1 MRTPSSAAGRLALAA
16 LLALATVTCTEQPT
30 EPGGVHEAQVRFTP
44 VFSSHTFVAGLPI
57 DNVTVT
63 VVRPAADT
71 LAVRNAPFA
80 LTDSVLNLSLA
91 VALDAPSESLQVSVT
106 LQHGAAIL
114 FQGTDTI
121 LVTAGD
127 AGTAVPGI
135 AMTYVG
141 PGANIASL
149 AVTPADTVLS
159 FGDTLYYGATAID
172 SSNVSV
178 ASFYLHWS
186 TTPLGTPIGSDGRI
200 IAPNARGK
208 IMVHALTP
216 NGTAD
221 STALTFIPVPTQVLK
236 VAGDLQ
242 SDTIADTLPVPFTV
256 QVRAADNL
264 PVMGIPVTFAATT
277 PGGSVLTLTAVTDSL
292 GHASTTGVL
301 GDTAKSYTFTA
312 TVQGLPAAVFTATAN
327 AGPAAAIAKVSGDLQ
342 SDTAGKVLPLPFV
355 VRVADAG
362 NNPVAGAMVVWTRLA
377 GSGTPA
383 LDTLFTD
390 GAGHAQLSYT
400 LGSPGTDTVR
410 AQLGGT
416 GAFVDFIATASI
428 GAVKVVMVSGDSQVD
443 TVARTL
449 AAPLAIQTQAA
460 GTSTPVAA
468 VQVIYTVTTG
478 TGQLSA
484 DTVVTDSLGKAQVTF
499 TLGTVA
505 GAVQV
510 QADAHLGGAT
520 ATFHLTA
527 VPGAPSKLAFV
538 TLPPDTVQ
546 ADVVMVPQPT
556 VQVRDTFGNVIK
568 VAGRKIRASTPYVL
582 AAPPV
587 KAGGIKFSAS
597 VTAGDSAVTDTSG
610 LATFSGLKLSG
621 AVGPEELD
629 FKVDSL
635 AVPTLIDS
643 VHVIAGL
650 PSTVI
655 AAAGNGQSAYVD
667 SLVAVAPQAL
677 VVDASG
683 NGVKGVTVIFVV
695 TAGGGVATGDTVV
708 TDSLGYATVGSWRMG
723 PTFGTDS
730 LEARVSGLTPAVFTA
745 TANPPVPAISLA
757 LVGTNVVGVGRSA
770 PMAIR
775 LSAPAPVGGLVV
787 ALSSDAPSIV
797 NVDSATASFN
807 QGDTLVYTTLSGV
820 AVGTANIVASGTGY
834 TSDTLPVTGS
844 LNLISLPTTLNVPYG
859 GNASIAVTLSQPAP
873 AGGIVVTLTSSDS
886 TLVGIVTPTV
896 TVPQGQTSANG
907 TVHGTALGTATVAAT
922 NPNYAPDASTVST
935 TASLNIV
942 NGSANDYSTLPSTQT
957 LEFRSNGALIA
968 APAGGIAAA
977 LTARDTACVAVAA
990 TATIPAGLSSTT
1002 FSPSYAGTA
1011 TLPCNTYVV
1020 ASYPGVNPDS
1030 IAITVN
1036 PPPITTMYTQ
1046 EVGSGLAANNVY
1058 GYLQVGVPTA
1068 RNAVVRSLDTTKVLV
1083 ADSTTKVGADSAV
1096 IPLATGTSYIYYS
1109 LRGKEGI
1116 GNDSAL
1122 VTMTVPGF
1130 VPDTAWVR
1138 VRAPGVVLVNYP
1150 STTPTT
1156 FDAPT
1161 IVRAAVGLPYVGNTA
1176 MYSYQPVR
1184 PGGTLDSVF
1193 TFKVTSA
1200 TVATLIDSLGTPD
1213 SVRTSLLPAGQYYTT
1228 YSQMLRWMPLT
1239 AGVDTLTVS
1248 APGFISLPSAT
1259 VTQTISAPTTTEYT
1273 QEVGSGLASNNVY
1286 GYLQVGVPSA
1296 RNAVVRSL
1304 DTTKVLVADSA
1315 AKVGADSAVIPMA
1328 AGSSYIYYS
1337 LRGKEGIVNDSALV
1351 TMTVPGYVPDTAW
1364 VRVRQPGI
1372 VLVNYPPS
1380 APTTF
1385 DAPTTVRAAIGLPY
1399 VGNSSLMSYQPIRPG
1414 GTLDSVATF
1423 RVTNATV
1430 GALIDSVGT
1439 QDSVRTSVVTAGG
1452 YYTMYSPMLRWTPLT
1467 AGVDTL
1473 QVTAPGYVTM
1483 PQATVTQAVSAPT
1496 ITLYNQDVGS
1506 GLAANNVYG
1515 YLQVGVPT
1523 ARNAVIRSLDTTKVL
1538 VSDSA
1543 AKVGADS
1550 VAIPMAAGSSYIYYS
1565 LQAKEGIL
1573 NDSTLV
1579 TLSVPG
1585 YVTDTAWVRVRQA
1598 GVILSS
1604 LSSTATTSSD
1614 STVFNSIIGVP
1625 YLGNS
1630 SLQNYQPIRPGAAA
1644 PTFTIKVSTPGV
1656 GQLATSGG
1664 RVDSVQFAFPLTG
1677 YQSAYGVAAGGQ
1689 AFKALTTGTDTVTVT
1704 APGFVTLPGGV
1715 QPVTV
1720 STPGISLYS
1729 PGTVGAGLEASGYLY
1744 LGANRHGGVNVIVK
1758 SSNPGVALI
1767 APNDTTV
1774 GSDSIVVFVPDGQT
1788 YVSYWV
1794 QGVDSTS
1801 GTPIITASAAG
1812 FVDATTPVTIVQ
1824 PGIIIAGVPSS
1835 MTSTQADAPVYAY
1848 IGTPYAG
1855 NTGLNSYQER
1865 RPGVGALTVT
1875 FDASNP
1881 AAATLANSGG
1891 TGTPLTATIVTGRYY
1906 SPFNVG
1912 SGGVAV
1918 HPVAPGSS
1926 VITASTPGFLTQT
1939 TSSATVNITPEV
1951 DR

>member
-30 EPGGVHEAQVRFTP
+30 EPGGVHEARVRFTP

-63 VVRPAADT
+63 VVRPPADT

-80 LTDSVLNLSLA
+80 LTDSVLNLSLS
-91 VALDAPSESLQVSVT
+91 VALNAPSESLQVTVT

-114 FQGTDTI
+114 FQGTDTL

-127 AGTAVPGI
+127 GGTSVPGI

-149 AVTPADTVLS
+149 TLAPADTVLS
-159 FGDTLYYGATAID
+159 FGDTLFYGATAID
-172 SSNVSV
+172 SSDASV

-200 IAPNARGK
+200 IAPNARGR

-236 VAGDLQ
+236 VSGDLQ
-242 SDTIADTLPVPFTV
+242 SDTIADTLPAPFVV

-264 PVMGIPVTFAATT
+264 PVMGVPVTFAATT

-312 TVQGLPAAVFTATAN
+312 TVKGLAPAVFTATAN

-355 VRVADAG
+355 VRVADQA
-362 NNPVAGAMVVWTRLA
+362 NNPVAGAMVVWTRTA

-390 GAGHAQLSYT
+390 GTGHAQLSYT
-400 LGSPGTDTVR
+400 LGAPGTDTVR

-416 GAFVDFIATASI
+416 GAFVNFTATASV
-428 GAVKVVMVSGDSQVD
+428 GAVKVVVVSGDSQVD
-443 TVARTL
+443 TVARAL
-449 AAPLAIQTQAA
+449 PAPLVIQTQAV
-460 GTSTPVAA
+460 GTGTPVAGA
-468 VQVIYTVTTG
+468 TVIWTINVG
-478 TGQLSA
+478 TGVLSA
-484 DTVVTDSLGKAQVTF
+484 DTTVTDSLGHASVSL

-505 GAVQV
+505 GPVEV
-510 QADAHLGGAT
+510 LVDAHQGGALGV
-520 ATFHLTA
+520 FHFTA
-527 VPGAPSKLAFV
+527 VPAAPSKLAFV
-538 TLPPDTVQ
+538 TRPPDTVQ
-546 ADVVMVPQPT
+546 ADVVLVPQPS

-568 VAGRKIRASTPYVL
+568 VAGRKIRASTPYVA

-621 AVGPEELD
+621 LTGPEELD

-635 AVPTLIDS
+635 PVPTLVDS
-643 VHVIAGL
+643 VHVVPGL

-655 AAAGNGQSAYVD
+655 ANAGNGQSAYVD

-695 TAGGGVATGDTVV
+695 TAGGGHATGDTVV

-723 PTFGTDS
+723 PTFGADS

-745 TANPPVPAISLA
+745 TAMPPVPAISLA

-775 LSAPAPVGGLVV
+775 LSSPAPVGGLIV

-820 AVGTANIVASGTGY
+820 AVGSAHIVASGTGY
-834 TSDTLPVTGS
+834 TPDTLAVTGS

-859 GNASIAVTLSQPAP
+859 GNTSIAVTLSQPAP
-873 AGGIVVTLTSSDS
+873 VGGIVVTLTSGDS
-886 TLVGIVTPTV
+886 TKVGIVTPTV
-896 TVPQGQTSANG
+896 TIPQGQTSANG
-907 TVHGTALGTATVAAT
+907 TVHGTALGTASVAAT
-922 NPNYAPDASTVST
+922 NPNYAPDVSTVST
-935 TASLNIV
+935 TATLNIV
-942 NGSANDYSTLPSTQT
+942 SPGVAIYSTIPFTQT
-957 LEFRSNGALIA
+957 LEFRSAGALIA
-968 APAGGIAAA
+968 APAGGIAAT
-977 LTARDTACVAVAA
+977 LTARDSTCVAVPA

-1002 FSPSYAGTA
+1002 FTPTYAGTA
-1011 TLPCNTYVV
+1011 ALPCNTWVV
-1020 ASYPGVNPDS
+1020 ASYPGVDPDS
-1030 IAITVN
+1030 ISVTVN
-1036 PPPITTMYTQ
+1036 PPPVTTMYTQ
-1046 EVGSGLAANNVY
+1046 DVGSGLAANNVY
-1058 GYLQVGVPTA
+1058 GYLQIGVPTA

-1083 ADSTTKVGADSAV
+1083 ADSTNHVGADSAV
-1096 IPLATGTSYIYYS
+1096 IPLAIGTSYVYYS

-1138 VRAPGVVLVNYP
+1138 VRAPAVALVNYP

-1156 FDAPT
+1156 FDPPT
-1161 IVRAAVGLPYVGNTA
+1161 TLRAVAGIPYVGNTA
-1176 MYSYQPVR
+1176 MYSYQPIR

-1193 TFKVTSA
+1193 TFKVTNPA
-1200 TVATLIDSLGTPD
+1200 VATLIDSLGVQD
-1213 SVRTSLLPAGQYYTT
+1213 SVRTSVLPAGQYYTT
-1228 YSQMLRWMPLT
+1228 YSNMLRWMPLT
-1239 AGVDTLTVS
+1239 AGADTLTVS

-1259 VTQTISAPTTTEYT
+1259 VAQVISAPTITEYTQDVGSGLAANNVYAYLQVGVPSARNAIVRSLDTTKVLVADSTQKVGADSAVVPMASGNYVYYSLRGKEGIVNDSARVTVTVPGYVPDTAWVRVRQPGIALVNYPSASSTTFDAPTTLRAVIGLPYVGNSSLMSYQPIRPGGTLDSVATFKVTNATVAALIDSVGTQDSVRTAVVPAGQYYSPYSPMLRWIPLTAGSDTLTVTAPGYVTLPQATVTQTISAPTITMYA
-1273 QEVGSGLASNNVY
+1273 QDVGSGLAANNVY

-1315 AKVGADSAVIPMA
+1315 QKVGADSAVIPMA
-1328 AGSSYIYYS
+1328 SGNYVYYQ
-1337 LRGKEGIVNDSALV
+1337 LRAKEGIINDSALV
-1351 TMTVPGYVPDTAW
+1351 TM
-1364 VRVRQPGI
+1364 
-1372 VLVNYPPS
+1372 
-1380 APTTF
+1380 
-1385 DAPTTVRAAIGLPY
+1385 
-1399 VGNSSLMSYQPIRPG
+1399 
-1414 GTLDSVATF
+1414 
-1423 RVTNATV
+1423 
-1430 GALIDSVGT
+1430 
-1439 QDSVRTSVVTAGG
+1439 
-1452 YYTMYSPMLRWTPLT
+1452 
-1467 AGVDTL
+1467 
-1473 QVTAPGYVTM
+1473 
-1483 PQATVTQAVSAPT
+1483 
-1496 ITLYNQDVGS
+1496 
-1506 GLAANNVYG
+1506 
-1515 YLQVGVPT
+1515 
-1523 ARNAVIRSLDTTKVL
+1523 
-1538 VSDSA
+1538 
-1543 AKVGADS
+1543 
-1550 VAIPMAAGSSYIYYS
+1550 
-1565 LQAKEGIL
+1565 
-1573 NDSTLV
+1573 
-1579 TLSVPG
+1579 SVPG

-1614 STVFNSIIGVP
+1614 SVVFNSIIGVP
-1625 YLGNS
+1625 YVGNG
-1630 SLQNYQPIRPGAAA
+1630 SLLAYQPIRPGVAA

-1656 GQLATSGG
+1656 GVLATSGG

-1689 AFKALTTGTDTVTVT
+1689 AFKALTTGVDTVTVS
-1704 APGFVTLPGGV
+1704 AAGFVTLPGGA

-1720 STPGISLYS
+1720 STPGITLYS

-1758 SSNPGVALI
+1758 SSSPGVALI

-1788 YVSYWV
+1788 YVGYWV

-1812 FVDATTPVTIVQ
+1812 FVDATAPVTIVQ
-1824 PGIIIAGVPSS
+1824 PGIMIGGVPST
-1835 MTSTQADAPVYAY
+1835 MTSAQADASVYAY

-1865 RPGVGALTVT
+1865 RPGVGDLTVT

-1891 TGTPLTATIVTGRYY
+1891 TGTPLTATIVPGRYY
-1906 SPFNVG
+1906 TPFNVG

-1926 VITASTPGFLTQT
+1926 VITASTPGFLPQT
-1939 TSSATVNITPEV
+1939 TSSATVNVTP
-1951 DR
+1951 